1 MKRKEDITLYPTI
14 RPRTKGQAIT
24 PPRPATANG
33 VRGIKYAICLHNRTH
48 RTAACWRRV
57 LRGRQRSR
65 PPIKSRRDFCTHPTH
80 HAAERVKWSASGA
93 TKKSGHAPDFFNK
106 HENTPKTGKFSGCFA
121 ATDVPALSVKR
132 TRAATPSLDSK
143 DKSFESKQPQAFSP
157 VQLLLLPQ
165 P

>member
-1 MKRKEDITLYPTI
+1 MNRKEDITLYPTI
-14 RPRTKGQAIT
+14 QPRTKGQAAT

-33 VRGIKYAICLHNRTH
+33 VRGIKYAVCSHNRI
-48 RTAACWRRV
+48 RKAGGSCRRAF
-57 LRGRQRSR
+57 RGRPCSR
-65 PPIKSRRDFCTHPTH
+65 HPPKSRRDFCTHPTH

-121 ATDVPALSVKR
+121 ATGVPALSVKR

-143 DKSFESKQPQAFSP
+143 DKSFESKKPQAFSP